1 MNIIFRESVGKAFL
15 CHLQLT
21 NVEVN
26 KKVFDLNE
34 CFSDCKKILLACPLS
49 GPSSEV
55 SWEGT
60 KLFLEEGF
68 KELELLL
75 LIERGNKE

>member
-1 MNIIFRESVGKAFL
+1 MEIKFKESVGKAFL

-26 KKVFDLNE
+26 KKVFDLSE

-60 KLFLEEGF
+60 KLFLEKEF
-68 KELELLL
+68 KERELLVLIVRRDL
-75 LIERGNKE
+75 L